1 MEWSDFLSLKIIFMT
16 IKYIKIIIT
25 ILMISGM
32 GMACQQIKEDIV
44 EDGKVVNISL
54 DSMYSIKSIYI
65 KEIIPLE
72 TNDISVIGGSR
83 KVIEHDEKYYVLD
96 YRERNIKVF
105 DEQGEYLDKIGNIGQ
120 GVHEYISLQDIN
132 INPYSNSLDILDPRG
147 KLLSLDLKTH
157 QYNPDIIIPSDVP
170 QFSNFYWINPEIM
183 VTNSSFQDVLLRFY
197 NRSKDAIVKQS
208 LKSLMVPTPAGG
220 FFDYYPF
227 WKFGNEINYLDEHS
241 VSIYKIRNFEVEKRL
256 RFDFGRHHFNYEEIK
271 DNHDKI
277 ENLDDY
283 LTSNEKA
290 FPVINCFE
298 NEEYIGIGIM
308 FKRGI
313 HYFLTDKKTDEVF
326 ILPIGKYAQ
335 NFMDSFAFA
344 PGLNVGEFQ
353 ALVHNPVMFEE
364 IFPDAELDE
373 ELRLLVDSASQVD
386 NPWIVH
392 YEVR

>member
-1 MEWSDFLSLKIIFMT
+1 MVGE
-16 IKYIKIIIT
+16 
-25 ILMISGM
+25 
-32 GMACQQIKEDIV
+32 EN
-44 EDGKVVNISL
+44 VVYISL
-54 DSMYSIKSIYI
+54 DSMYSEKNIYI
-65 KEIIPLE
+65 KDIVPLE
-72 TNDISVIGGSR
+72 TTDISVIGRSR
-83 KVIEHDEKYYVLD
+83 KVIEHDEKYYILD
-96 YRERNIKVF
+96 YRERDIKVF
-105 DEQGEYLDKIGNIGQ
+105 DDQGRYLREFGNIGQ
-120 GVHEYISLQDIN
+120 GVHEYISLEDIN

-183 VTNSSFQDVLLRFY
+183 VMNSFFQDVLIRFY
-197 NRSKDAIVKQS
+197 DRSKDAIVKQS
-208 LKSLMVPTPAGG
+208 LKSSMVPTPAGG
-220 FFDYYPF
+220 GFDYYAF

-241 VSIYKIRNFEVEKRL
+241 LSIYKIRDLDIEKRL

-271 DNHDKI
+271 DNHDQI
-277 ENLDDY
+277 EDLDDY

-290 FPVINCFE
+290 FPAINCFE

-335 NFMDSFAFA
+335 NFMDCFAFA
-344 PGLNVGEFQ
+344 PGLNVGEFR
-353 ALVHNPVMFEE
+353 ALVHTPVMFDD
-364 IFPDAELDE
+364 IFPDAELAE
-373 ELRLLVDSASQVD
+373 ELRPVVDAASDVD
-386 NPWIVH
+386 NPWIVS